1 MYSVWNN
8 MPEHTDPVLSGESL
22 TILGVKVPIT
32 TQSLR
37 QQKLKF
43 FPENPRVYSVV
54 RANGK
59 HPTQEE
65 IQQQLSDLEHVREL
79 REDIKR
85 VRSGIRDYLTPQRA
99 QPRDSV
105 SLIGDYRQESDD
117 EAP

>member
-65 IQQQLSDLEHVREL
+65 IQQQLRDLAACLQEKHAQHRGGRRL
-79 REDIKR
+79 A
-85 VRSGIRDYLTPQRA
+85 RA
-99 QPRDSV
+99 A
-105 SLIGDYRQESDD
+105 
-117 EAP
+117 EAGEPDT